1 METTVVK
8 LAAELCGADEDSVL
22 LQALCDAAVEFWR
35 RRLKG
40 APAEESGKRHTAVR
54 RGLHRSGGL
63 SGEELRR
70 GGVLHSGRCDG
81 QGCVRPI
88 RNGAGRRA
96 AAVGGAADGAVC
108 GFRGFLLQRSTGM
121 SAMQELLR
129 RYGQSAT
136 LKNPAGEKMIRAF
149 LQPEKARE
157 EGVPGTVTPI
167 GWVDDRLWSYI
178 GLEAVE
184 PGDVIVQGGVSYRVR
199 SSRAY
204 WLGDAVHHWW
214 ALLERERE
222 AAK

>member
-40 APAEESGKRHTAVR
+40 APAEESGKGT
-54 RGLHRSGGL
+54 
-63 SGEELRR
+63 LR
-70 GGVLHSGRCDG
+70 C
-81 QGCVRPI
+81 
-88 RNGAGRRA
+88 A
-96 AAVGGAADGAVC
+96 AAFTAAADYLGKNCAGAESFTVGDVTVRAADGAVC